1 MIVVKSKQEQV
12 LDYLQK
18 YGSITPETAYKVCH
32 TMRLSGLIFN
42 LRRKGY
48 DIKTEI
54 INKTNEEGRHI
65 SYACY
70 ILQDA

>member
-1 MIVVKSKQEQV
+1 MTKLKSKQEQV

-32 TMRLSGLIFN
+32 TMRLSSLIFN
-42 LRRKGY
+42 LRNEGY

-54 INKTNEEGRHI
+54 INKINDEGRHI

>member
-1 MIVVKSKQEQV
+1 MSKLKSKQELV
-12 LDYLQK
+12 LEHLQK

-42 LRRKGY
+42 LRNEGY